1 MNTDAATNTN
11 SGRLGKRRPLTPW
24 ELPSLLSPMH
34 RYRRRQNL
42 RKVERPH
49 FPAVLSFVYRNR
61 FAVAS
66 QIQRRFADVL
76 TSDRTTRRHLTELE
90 ALRYLGVAPT
100 RSVGPL
106 FPKVYY
112 VTGRGVKRMREEL
125 AGRGLAKLNIPV
137 DRRARNSK
145 EGYSAEQVIHEIL
158 LTEFLLAVWQ
168 TVKQRSDL
176 RLLTVQRRSLRRH
189 PAFRLGT
196 DQKAASLVPDAMFL
210 FSQQTKGMVC
220 CFVELDTGTM
230 NRKQI
235 TAKYWRYEAWSR
247 SEIGQQLLLDLY
259 RRHGVAD
266 LRPNFRVVVV
276 TQSRS
281 GEHDNDRLTELLL
294 AAKDLPGRSRDRL
307 WLAAVDAIREH
318 QHEPLPLS
326 APVWLRARDL
336 RFGQGDGS
344 DIGRSALGGGEQAAG
359 HHREL
364 TEALQTLPR
373 HPLFPLPVVLQEM
386 THSAVNSADIIGGQ

>member
-1 MNTDAATNTN
+1 
-11 SGRLGKRRPLTPW
+11 
-24 ELPSLLSPMH
+24 
-34 RYRRRQNL
+34 
-42 RKVERPH
+42 
-49 FPAVLSFVYRNR
+49 
-61 FAVAS
+61 
-66 QIQRRFADVL
+66 
-76 TSDRTTRRHLTELE
+76 
-90 ALRYLGVAPT
+90 
-100 RSVGPL
+100 
-106 FPKVYY
+106 VYY
-112 VTGRGVKRMREEL
+112 VTGRGVKRIRQEL
-125 AGRGLAKLNIPV
+125 AGRDLGKLDIPA

-168 TVKQRSDL
+168 TVKQRSDP

-247 SEIGQQLLLDLY
+247 SETGQQLLRDLY

-266 LRPNFRVVVV
+266 PRPNFRVVVV
-276 TQSRS
+276 TQCRS
-281 GEHDNDRLTELLL
+281 GENDNDRLSELLL

-307 WLAAVDAIREH
+307 WFAAVDAIREH
-318 QHEPLPLS
+318 QHEPLPLA

-336 RFGQGDGS
+336 RFGQGDGYATGQPTAS
-344 DIGRSALGGGEQAAG
+344 SGEQPAG
-359 HHREL
+359 HHRGL
-364 TEALQTLPR
+364 AEALQTLPR
-373 HPLFPLPVVLQEM
+373 HPLFPLPVETPELTQDSV
-386 THSAVNSADIIGGQ
+386 SPAGIIGGQ